1 MDKDARNIY
10 KNARQTAGL
19 TQERWAELL
28 GISPDSVRRYEA
40 GAMLPSDETVLMMAE
55 TTGILVLPLWHLRA
69 KSAIAE
75 DMLPDVPD
83 VPLPQAVLKLL
94 TSVKAVSSSVDNL
107 IQIASDGMVDN
118 REEALFEEIA
128 GDLDDVIEAAIAV
141 KCSGGTR
148 HAE

>member
-83 VPLPQAVLKLL
+83 VPLPQ
-94 TSVKAVSSSVDNL
+94 
-107 IQIASDGMVDN
+107 
-118 REEALFEEIA
+118 EALFEEIA
-128 GDLDDVIEAAIAV
+128 EDLDDIVEAAIAV
-141 KCSGGTR
+141 KCAGGAR

>member
-69 KSAIAE
+69 ARRAAAAGGAE
-75 DMLPDVPD
+75 TADIGQGRERQHRQPDTDRV
-83 VPLPQAVLKLL
+83 
-94 TSVKAVSSSVDNL
+94 
-107 IQIASDGMVDN
+107 
-118 REEALFEEIA
+118 
-128 GDLDDVIEAAIAV
+128 
-141 KCSGGTR
+141 
-148 HAE
+148 

>member
-1 MDKDARNIY
+1 MDRRAQNIY

-40 GAMLPSDETVLMMAE
+40 GAMLPSDDTVLAMAE
-55 TTGILVLPLWHLRA
+55 TTGILALPLWHLRA

-94 TSVKAVSSSVDNL
+94 TAIKAVSGHVDYL
-107 IQIASDGMVDN
+107 IQIASDGIVDD
-118 REEALFEEIA
+118 REEALFSEIA
-128 GDLDDVIEAAIAV
+128 DDLDGIVEASIAV
-141 KCSGGTR
+141 KCAGGGAPR
-148 HAE
+148 A

>member
-75 DMLPDVPD
+75 DILPD

-94 TSVKAVSSSVDNL
+94 TSVKAVSGSVDNL

-141 KCSGGTR
+141 KCAGGAR